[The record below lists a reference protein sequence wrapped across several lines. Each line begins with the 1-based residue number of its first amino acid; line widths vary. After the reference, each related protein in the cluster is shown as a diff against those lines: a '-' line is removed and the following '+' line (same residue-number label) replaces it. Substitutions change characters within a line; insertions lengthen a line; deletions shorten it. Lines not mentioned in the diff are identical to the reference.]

1 MDHFLPF
8 CFVTGDR
15 NIQHE
20 NQNGQPQKILFITG
34 SIIIINKYQLHSA
47 VLYTVQNQYTFLFFF
62 CSPSSSPPSSPAPSS
77 ATCDKHLSWF
87 LFLVQNFH
95 KLFFSYQYCTDC
107 HIMAQ
112 FLYVFTNIY
121 LPLFLYICAYIY
133 AQCAFIQNIWFRYLE
148 V

>member
-34 SIIIINKYQLHSA
+34 SIIIISKYQLHSA

-95 KLFFSYQYCTDC
+95 KLFF
-107 HIMAQ
+107 
-112 FLYVFTNIY
+112 FLSVLYWLPHYGTVLICVHKY
-121 LPLFLYICAYIY
+121 LPASLLIYMRLYICTMVNVLSSKTSGLGI
-133 AQCAFIQNIWFRYLE
+133 
-148 V
+148 